1 MSRPGL
7 MPFMAFL
14 MAILLITGMPVAGL
28 ALPTWPLRGDVNKQT
43 PLESKPPSG
52 RLQEVAPPG
61 AVQQLREKLQRYQP
75 NLRLVTPT
83 DDSVIN
89 ADTVELI
96 LDVKNWPISRDDQLG
111 LGPHVVVQI
120 DNQPPRQLHELE
132 ANRVS
137 VRLNDLAPGS
147 HRFSAWAAY
156 PWGEAVKTPGAN
168 LQGRFHLWQRMEG
181 TQPGSNAPW
190 LVPVTNSADPAL
202 QPLLLDWLIWNAPL
216 QNLRDGDGRW
226 RLRLSVDGDSFLVD
240 HQEAL
245 WLKGN
250 SSSRGNLVQ
259 MELLNGVGEPITPE
273 FNNRLIHQSGQRAT
287 SPTWLK
293 AHLTEEELTR
303 LSGAPRIPSADLEP
317 EAKPVSSAKAVS
329 ESPNGDDA
337 KPDSDTEPT
346 PGAKIV
352 HEAAKAPEAETV
364 PGAETAIGTK
374 KGATTPIES
383 DPTSSSRNDA
393 LVDEQDTPEQTD
405 ESAFKQAPD
414 GVMEDGVMEDGV
426 GEDGGGED
434 VVKEDIV
441 SEDIAPPNEPRA
453 SDQAP
458 RLQRDKPSMPVP
470 SASEERLV
478 PTSRLGGSARELL
491 NDDGSLRKP

>member
-1 MSRPGL
+1 
-7 MPFMAFL
+7 MAFL

-96 LDVKNWPISRDDQLG
+96 FDVKNWPISRDDQLG

-352 HEAAKAPEAETV
+352 REAAKAPEAEK
-364 PGAETAIGTK
+364 AIDTK
-374 KGATTPIES
+374 KRATTLIES

-426 GEDGGGED
+426 GEDGVDED

>member
-1 MSRPGL
+1 

-352 HEAAKAPEAETV
+352 QEAAKAPEAETV
-364 PGAETAIGTK
+364 PGAEKAIDPK
-374 KGATTPIES
+374 KGATTLIES

-426 GEDGGGED
+426 REDGVGED
-434 VVKEDIV
+434 VVNEDFVKEDIV

>member
-1 MSRPGL
+1 
-7 MPFMAFL
+7 MAFL

-96 LDVKNWPISRDDQLG
+96 FDVKNWPISRDDQLG

-156 PWGEAVKTPGAN
+156 PWGEAVKTPGAT

-352 HEAAKAPEAETV
+352 REAAKAPEAEK
-364 PGAETAIGTK
+364 AIDTK
-374 KGATTPIES
+374 KRATTLIES

-414 GVMEDGVMEDGV
+414 GVMEDGVGEDGV
-426 GEDGGGED
+426 GEDVVDEGVVDED

-441 SEDIAPPNEPRA
+441 SEDSAPPNEPRA

>member
-96 LDVKNWPISRDDQLG
+96 FDVKNWPISRDDQLG

-352 HEAAKAPEAETV
+352 REAAKAPEAEK
-364 PGAETAIGTK
+364 AIDTK
-374 KGATTPIES
+374 KRATTLIES

-414 GVMEDGVMEDGV
+414 GVMEDGV
-426 GEDGGGED
+426 GED

>member
-1 MSRPGL
+1 

-96 LDVKNWPISRDDQLG
+96 FDVKNWPISRDDQLG

-337 KPDSDTEPT
+337 KPDSDTKPT

-352 HEAAKAPEAETV
+352 REAAKAPEADK
-364 PGAETAIGTK
+364 AIDTK
-374 KGATTPIES
+374 KRATTLIES

-414 GVMEDGVMEDGV
+414 GFMEDGVMEDGV
-426 GEDGGGED
+426 GEDVVGED
-434 VVKEDIV
+434 VVDEDV
-441 SEDIAPPNEPRA
+441 VKEDIAPPNEPRA

>member
-1 MSRPGL
+1 
-7 MPFMAFL
+7 
-14 MAILLITGMPVAGL
+14 
-28 ALPTWPLRGDVNKQT
+28 
-43 PLESKPPSG
+43 
-52 RLQEVAPPG
+52 
-61 AVQQLREKLQRYQP
+61 
-75 NLRLVTPT
+75 
-83 DDSVIN
+83 
-89 ADTVELI
+89 
-96 LDVKNWPISRDDQLG
+96 
-111 LGPHVVVQI
+111 
-120 DNQPPRQLHELE
+120 
-132 ANRVS
+132 
-137 VRLNDLAPGS
+137 
-147 HRFSAWAAY
+147 
-156 PWGEAVKTPGAN
+156 
-168 LQGRFHLWQRMEG
+168 
-181 TQPGSNAPW
+181 
-190 LVPVTNSADPAL
+190 
-202 QPLLLDWLIWNAPL
+202 

-317 EAKPVSSAKAVS
+317 EATDKPEPLLSRATKPEAKPVSSAKAVS

-337 KPDSDTEPT
+337 KPDSDIEPT
-346 PGAKIV
+346 PGAKNV
-352 HEAAKAPEAETV
+352 GEAAKAPEAETV
-364 PGAETAIGTK
+364 PEAEKAPGAEKAIDTK
-374 KGATTPIES
+374 KRATTLIES

-405 ESAFKQAPD
+405 ESVFKQAPD
-414 GVMEDGVMEDGV
+414 DVREDGV
-426 GEDGGGED
+426 GED
-434 VVKEDIV
+434 
-441 SEDIAPPNEPRA
+441 IAPPIEPRA
-453 SDQAP
+453 LDQAP

>member
-96 LDVKNWPISRDDQLG
+96 FDVKNWPISRDDQLG

-352 HEAAKAPEAETV
+352 QEAAKAPEAETV
-364 PGAETAIGTK
+364 PGAEKAIDTK
-374 KGATTPIES
+374 KGATTLIES

-414 GVMEDGVMEDGV
+414 GVMEDGV
-426 GEDGGGED
+426 GED

>member
-96 LDVKNWPISRDDQLG
+96 FDVKNWPISRDDQLG

-352 HEAAKAPEAETV
+352 REAAKAPEAEK
-364 PGAETAIGTK
+364 AIDTK
-374 KGATTPIES
+374 KRATTLIES

-414 GVMEDGVMEDGV
+414 GVMEDGG
-426 GEDGGGED
+426 GEDGGSED

-441 SEDIAPPNEPRA
+441 SEDSAPPNEPRA

>member
-1 MSRPGL
+1 
-7 MPFMAFL
+7 MAFL

-96 LDVKNWPISRDDQLG
+96 FDVKNWPISRDDQLG

-352 HEAAKAPEAETV
+352 QEAAKAPEAETV
-364 PGAETAIGTK
+364 PGAEKAIDTK
-374 KGATTPIES
+374 KGATTLIES

-405 ESAFKQAPD
+405 ESAFKQAP
-414 GVMEDGVMEDGV
+414 DGVMEDGV